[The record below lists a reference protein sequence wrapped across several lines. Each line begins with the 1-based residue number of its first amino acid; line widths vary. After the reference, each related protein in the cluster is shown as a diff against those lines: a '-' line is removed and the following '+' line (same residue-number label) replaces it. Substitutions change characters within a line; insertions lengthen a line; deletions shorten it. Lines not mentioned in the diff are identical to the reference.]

1 MKMRCGNEIRTA
13 QHVARVSS
21 IDIPRCLLLAA
32 VFAGSLS
39 PTHASAA
46 QSENALQNSGVTIVL
61 PPKVMAG
68 HPATL
73 AVLGVDGKL
82 VSGVNV
88 DVGNG
93 QIVTTDRTGRAVFDV
108 PARADYVVAKSSSTS
123 AAALVDPAVAAS
135 EPNAAVLPPVVSIH
149 DRFWICAAS
158 LRGDADSNEVKIN
171 GRLALVMAASPICLV
186 ALPPL
191 DAKPGPAALSIEAP
205 GVQLS
210 AATVLVSLEFE
221 PPKPALKPNEKGQL
235 GLTVQGSDRKLPVVV
250 QNETPDVLKFVRGD
264 MQELTTSGRSPNIAA
279 IQVQAITSGNFS
291 FEARLAQNPDSSSG
305 ERYLRAAAAL
315 APSEVR
321 REISKLASRLARH
334 QREAE
339 KVRIELDRL
348 APVAGGGDF
357 RTLLDAARAA
367 L

>member
-1 MKMRCGNEIRTA
+1 MKMRFGNGSRTA
-13 QHVARVSS
+13 QHFVRVWSTNFS
-21 IDIPRCLLLAA
+21 RCLLVAA
-32 VFAGSLS
+32 VL
-39 PTHASAA
+39 ASALA
-46 QSENALQNSGVTIVL
+46 LTQTFGAKGQNALPTSGVTIVL
-61 PPKVMAG
+61 PPRVMAG
-68 HPATL
+68 HPGTL
-73 AVLGVDGKL
+73 AVLGADGKL

-93 QIVTTDRTGRAVFDV
+93 QIVTTDRTGRALFDV
-108 PARADYVVAKSSSTS
+108 PTTGDYVLARSSNAS
-123 AAALVDPAVAAS
+123 AVALVDPAVAAS
-135 EPNAAVLPPVVSIH
+135 EPSAAVLPPVVSIH

-158 LRGDADSNEVKIN
+158 LRGDADSNEVRIDS
-171 GRLALVMAASPICLV
+171 RLALVMAASPICLV
-186 ALPPL
+186 ALSPL
-191 DAKPGPAALSIEAP
+191 DAKPGPAALSIAAP

-235 GLTVQGSDRKLPVVV
+235 ELTVQGSDWKLRVAV

-264 MQELTTSGRSPNIAA
+264 LQEITTSGRSPNVAA

-291 FEARLAQNPDSSSG
+291 FEARLVQNPDPSSG

-315 APSEVR
+315 APNELR

-334 QREAE
+334 PRDAE
-339 KVRIELDRL
+339 KVRIELNRL
-348 APVAGGGDF
+348 TPVAGADDF

>member
-1 MKMRCGNEIRTA
+1 
-13 QHVARVSS
+13 
-21 IDIPRCLLLAA
+21 
-32 VFAGSLS
+32 
-39 PTHASAA
+39 
-46 QSENALQNSGVTIVL
+46 
-61 PPKVMAG
+61 MAG

-93 QIVTTDRTGRAVFDV
+93 QIVTTDRTGRALFDV
-108 PARADYVVAKSSSTS
+108 PATGDYVLAKSSSAS
-123 AAALVDPAVAAS
+123 ATALVDPAVAAS
-135 EPNAAVLPPVVSIH
+135 EPNSAALPPIISIH

-158 LRGDADSNEVKIN
+158 LRGDADSNEVKLN

-221 PPKPALKPNEKGQL
+221 PLKPPLEPNEKGQL
-235 GLTVQGSDRKLPVVV
+235 ELTVQGTDRRLPVVV

-264 MQELTTSGRSPNIAA
+264 MQELTTTGRSPNSAA

-291 FEARLAQNPDSSSG
+291 FTARLAQNRDTSSA

-315 APSEVR
+315 APNELR
-321 REISKLASRLARH
+321 RKISKLASRLGHHPRD
-334 QREAE
+334 AE
-339 KVRIELDRL
+339 KVRAELDRV
-348 APVAGGGDF
+348 APNAEAGDL